1 MKYDIQPY
9 KSDKRCKGFYV
20 WNKPTFF
27 INKKD
32 KRYNSMLV
40 EKKETGMSRDETWDL
55 KTNIAVFLVPRLKL
69 FKEEQQNIGGHPGCF
84 ENKEEWYK
92 ILDKMIFAFE
102 AQLKDDFYIPDEYLK
117 KYAKDE
123 YDEAGKAAAE
133 NAYWTDINEGIKLF
147 AEYFCCLWW

>member
-27 INKKD
+27 VNKKD
-32 KRYNSMLV
+32 ERYNSMLV

-92 ILDKMIFAFE
+92 ILDKIIFSFE
-102 AQLKDDFYIPDEYLK
+102 AQLKDEFDVPKKYLK
-117 KYAKDE
+117 KYHKKDFE
-123 YDEAGKAAAE
+123 RESKARDD
-133 NAYWTDINEGIKLF
+133 YWNDINEGIKLF